1 MSYDLIF
8 AKPTRPIPKEREEEA
23 YHDLTHDKPGDLFAP
38 LPLDEINKALIEL
51 FEDYEP
57 ATGTGIQDDAGS
69 AEVGHSAYHFWFSF
83 RGNTD
88 EMKDRIV
95 EVFRRFDCPVFDPQ
109 CDGLQPLDN
118 PWGSPPGK
126 SSRGFQKLFTRE
138 LRKLQAQVAAQ
149 EPEVREVLEREL
161 AEVKKSAADLR
172 QKQEE
177 NRAKAAAAR
186 QKEEQKREQAD
197 RKANPQKYELIA
209 QIEKECAGG
218 RWQRLGMTAKQC
230 GESIFYSPQMASE
243 QKYRSSIPMTF
254 GRRLVELQFLEG
266 IPANHPSFDSV
277 AVSRRVAAMAVKYF
291 FGDWLVPVPPTS
303 ATAPD
308 GRYKLVYHA
317 DQPLTYEEMRH
328 DPHWIEPYRDGLLM
342 ALYAGDEW
350 AFQKLVTWPD
360 SDLPI
365 DEGTWNLT
373 AADNQAHIALAFI
386 LRGEPQSKVD
396 QILAD
401 VLASGR
407 KRAVT
412 FASAAQAFANDDADA
427 FARHL
432 KELSNL
438 YLKKPPMLVRDQ
450 RPELHVDGAILW
462 HLGLRKKFP
471 LPKLPEKN
479 LDLILRR

>member
-23 YHDLTHDKPGDLFAP
+23 YHDLTHDKPGELFAS
-38 LPLDEINKALIEL
+38 LPLDEINKALIEHY
-51 FEDYEP
+51 EDFEP
-57 ATGTGIQDDAGS
+57 ATGTGIENEAGS

-95 EVFRRFDCPVFDPQ
+95 EIFRRFDCPVFDPQ
-109 CDGLQPLDN
+109 CDGLQPLDL

-138 LRKLQAQVAAQ
+138 LQKLQAQVAAQ

-186 QKEEQKREQAD
+186 QKEEQNREEAD

-230 GESIFYSPQMASE
+230 GESIFYSPDMTSE
-243 QKYRSSIPMTF
+243 SEDRSSIPITAS
-254 GRRLVELQFLEG
+254 RRLVELRFLEA
-266 IPANHPSFDSV
+266 IPASQPSYDSV
-277 AVSRRVAAMAVKYF
+277 AVAKRAAAMAVKYL
-291 FGDWLVPVPPTS
+291 FGDWQESIPRKGIMGLAGKVDKVPLS
-303 ATAPD
+303 
-308 GRYKLVYHA
+308 R
-317 DQPLTYEEMRH
+317 EEMRE
-328 DPHWIEPYRDGLLM
+328 DTDWIEPYREGVLLS
-342 ALYAGDEW
+342 LYSDDESS
-350 AFQKLVTWPD
+350 FQKLIKWPD
-360 SDLPI
+360 TDLPVDDGI
-365 DEGTWNLT
+365 WNLT

-401 VLASGR
+401 VLAGGR

-432 KELSNL
+432 KELSKL

-471 LPKLPEKN
+471 LPELPEKN